1 MKKLPQKVRFR
12 IWDEIGFS
20 FYFFLFFSSFVFGN
34 LFPILSTSIQPFRF
48 LLSSLLAVSGSIF
61 AAILQTVSR
70 FSNPHRQNE
79 ELSETTA
86 KAETLSAQM
95 RASPAQLANMNTG
108 PPALLSQKKSKV
120 FFSFRDL
127 KPETS
132 FSSSTVNCSQAPQH
146 PQARA
151 SEAGSAIPFNSFE
164 LPNFLSAAAAVCLY
178 EFFSTVEN
186 FVKLRAKLEDADI
199 SNDKQEADKK
209 FGRKSLLLFAH
220 SKQTSGQPARSAKL
234 TMLVK
239 IASGTKILRILRT
252 LKIGFFLG
260 LFVDAFKVGS

>member
-12 IWDEIGFS
+12 IWDEIGLS

-48 LLSSLLAVSGSIF
+48 LLSSLLAVSGSSF

-79 ELSETTA
+79 ELSEPTA

-95 RASPAQLANMNTG
+95 RASPAKLANMNTG

-127 KPETS
+127 KPENS

-151 SEAGSAIPFNSFE
+151 SFAGSAIPFDSFE

-186 FVKLRAKLEDADI
+186 FVKFRAKLEDADI
-199 SNDKQEADKK
+199 SNDKQEAHKK
-209 FGRKSLLLFAH
+209 FGRKSLLIFAH
-220 SKQTSGQPARSAKL
+220 SKQTSGQPAL
-234 TMLVK
+234 LGK